1 MLETSASAE
10 NHIYKGHSSD
20 WSYYPSSHTSSKQ
33 LQQTQKNASKEKLK
47 PSNEIARKNI
57 FHQKHSRKHNSS
69 NNTNTYPNNTKN

>member
-33 LQQTQKNASKEKLK
+33 LQQTQKKCIK
-47 PSNEIARKNI
+47 RK
-57 FHQKHSRKHNSS
+57 
-69 NNTNTYPNNTKN
+69 T